1 MSILKKHCTMIIK
14 KFQGTDAQL
23 YALVAPLVMDV
34 AVIRKN
40 NNYPFK
46 TSDNHL
52 WFVALN
58 EGKVIGFMPV
68 ENRLN
73 KMYIDNYYVEED
85 SEKLLTAFIEKAIEE
100 FAHEYPISA
109 MAHIRHVDVFRA
121 CGFVEKKVWKL
132 YVKMEYEV
140 DGKSKK

>member
-1 MSILKKHCTMIIK
+1 MIIK

-34 AVIRKN
+34 AIIRKN

-109 MAHIRHVDVFRA
+109 MAHIRHVDVFSA